1 MWELPSKTDTDDGW
15 VEIDTWFDGG
25 NVVVVVV
32 VVVAG
37 TVVVVVVVVGAIVEV
52 VVVDCGTVV
61 AGVGGGG
68 VATAVVDK
76 VSRDVVS
83 LSVFEGEIGV
93 VLECGGPVTGNLCSP
108 KQDRA

>member
-1 MWELPSKTDTDDGW
+1 MPEPDAVTEKVWELPSKTDTDDGW

-37 TVVVVVVVVGAIVEV
+37 TVVVVVVGAIVEV

-61 AGVGGGG
+61 DGVGGLTVIVR
-68 VATAVVDK
+68 VAVDVWPAPFVT
-76 VSRDVVS
+76 VSV
-83 LSVFEGEIGV
+83 
-93 VLECGGPVTGNLCSP
+93 
-108 KQDRA
+108 